1 MKKYILFGASKMAE
15 SILENHLIKQNEI
28 DYFFDNNPKKWGT
41 FYLQKEIKKPIY
53 IEQAEILVTSMYN
66 IEIVSQMLQM

>member
-28 DYFFDNNPKKWGT
+28 DYFFD
-41 FYLQKEIKKPIY
+41 L
-53 IEQAEILVTSMYN
+53 SN
-66 IEIVSQMLQM
+66 IDI